1 MDDSRSHKGMS
12 VFAKYCYCIY
22 ISRGSHNGMVLSAFN
37 YFNYFLIKNR
47 WWENCGCHNGVLY
60 IYYLIIII
68 NVIMSRPV
76 AGDVAGDV
84 GLMTVC
90 RGIS

>member
-1 MDDSRSHKGMS
+1 M
-12 VFAKYCYCIY
+12 
-22 ISRGSHNGMVLSAFN
+22 
-37 YFNYFLIKNR
+37 
-47 WWENCGCHNGVLY
+47 WENCGCHNGVLY